1 MDDLDLETLALPR
14 PLFPVGQVV
23 MTHGACEALS
33 VDFKDKSPVLTLM
46 LLARHMSGDYG
57 DLDADDKAANT
68 QALKYGGRIMS
79 VYNLF
84 NGPVVWIITESDR
97 SSTTVLMPYEY

>member
-1 MDDLDLETLALPR
+1 MDDLDIETLALPR
-14 PLFPVGQVV
+14 PLFPVGQVL

-57 DLDADDKAANT
+57 DLDADDKAANM
-68 QALKYGGRIMS
+68 QALKHGGRIMS

-84 NGPVVWIITESDR
+84 GGPTVWVITEADR
-97 SSTTVLMPYEY
+97 ASTTVLMPYEY